1 MAHGRRIG
9 RVKFIIPS
17 EETADKYLSIWKP
30 KELHFHPEKFKN
42 ITGHNFFETD
52 QPINLEIGCGTGEFL
67 IDMAK
72 KNPEQFFI
80 GIDSSNRSVFYAVD
94 LAQKAKLDNIH
105 FIFGNFN
112 RLYPY
117 LAPNSLRVVYFHFP
131 DPNYGS
137 KNEKKKVFTEKFLEA
152 LHPVF
157 TSEGYLSVVTDQD
170 ELVEEF
176 SHIINLDKN
185 YERLHEE
192 EYLTSFDTEE
202 KSRFHKAWERVD
214 RPIYQIKIKPV
225 RS

>member
-17 EETADKYLSIWKP
+17 EETAEKYLSVWKP
-30 KELHFHPEKFKN
+30 KELHFHPEKFQN
-42 ITGHNFFETD
+42 ITGLNFFGTD

-94 LAQKAKLDNIH
+94 LAQKAKLNNIH

-117 LAPNSLRVVYFHFP
+117 LVPNSFETVYFHFP
-131 DPNYGS
+131 DPNYGT
-137 KNEKKKVFTEKFLEA
+137 KNEKKKVFTEEFLKA
-152 LHPVF
+152 LYP
-157 TSEGYLSVVTDQD
+157 TLTNDGYLSVVTDQD
-170 ELVEEF
+170 ELIEEF
-176 SHIINLDKN
+176 NHIVNLNKN
-185 YERLHEE
+185 YERLHKD
-192 EYLTSFDTEE
+192 YLTAFETDE
-202 KSRFHKAWERVD
+202 KSRFHKAWERVN
-214 RPIYQIKIKPV
+214 RPIYHFKIKPV
-225 RS
+225 RN